1 MLCQEAGQ
9 AYYNLFGAC
18 ESLIQDSKKAVPIYI
33 TNIRALTMSIK
44 NRESYAEFEKR
55 MQKFS
60 SFIDIIKSYIT
71 LEHTKTP
78 N

>member
-1 MLCQEAGQ
+1 
-9 AYYNLFGAC
+9 
-18 ESLIQDSKKAVPIYI
+18 
-33 TNIRALTMSIK
+33 MSIK

-71 LEHTKTP
+71 LEHTKAS
-78 N
+78 NSH